1 MSRNG
6 CVLTVCVF
14 DPAGLEWKMTQLFTP
29 LQVMHGPILVMLA
42 RFNSNVKLINILS
55 KYYIFKQNHFINY
68 YYFTLD
74 SSDVSVTIVRHGYVA
89 ARFHLLWPT
98 NFHARC
104 SGTTDP
110 DRADA
115 SSGARLNFEHSRA
128 VWRHTSGEHTCPTGA
143 ESGHDSSW
151 RCQPRV
157 GSPEAV
163 SISDRSEWDPGKD
176 SPNGS
181 SPSSQLQRSRVW
193 HLTDLL
199 WQWMTAMTCL
209 QLGPFHDAKM
219 SWWDISWKCLTSL
232 SWSGTFPWC
241 KGVMIKFVCRNI
253 SNWDMFMARRHR
265 ITVLSQW
272 MKKRVAW
279 RAIESSSH
287 CWNMLLD
294 RWHIDDMS
302 FDLFLDSEGSDDIFL
317 DSNDMTY
324 SQSQPERSEWI

>member
-1 MSRNG
+1 MSRND

-42 RFNSNVKLINILS
+42 RFNSTGVKLIHILS
-55 KYYIFKQNHFINY
+55 KHYIFKQNHFINW

-209 QLGPFHDAKM
+209 QLGSFHDAKM
-219 SWWDISWKCLTSL
+219 SWWDISWKCLTKSVLKWNLSMMQRRHDQVCMSKHLQLGHVHGSQTSNYCPIAMDEKESCMKSDWVVKSL
-232 SWSGTFPWC
+232 LKYVAWPMTYRWHVVWPFPW
-241 KGVMIKFVCRNI
+241 
-253 SNWDMFMARRHR
+253 
-265 ITVLSQW
+265 QW
-272 MKKRVAW
+272 RQW
-279 RAIESSSH
+279 
-287 CWNMLLD
+287 
-294 RWHIDDMS
+294 WH
-302 FDLFLDSEGSDDIFL
+302 FPW
-317 DSNDMTY
+317 
-324 SQSQPERSEWI
+324 Q